1 MDSTDGQA
9 QTFGSGPAPAA
20 DVSREERAVPT
31 EGSVQDRPGL
41 EMHLY
46 DRNGWSVI
54 EISGELDI
62 QGVPELRRLIMR
74 AGHSVVLDL
83 RRVTFV
89 DCGGLRTIVGPV
101 SGAPRRIVAEEIGRI
116 HRLLRLTGW
125 EKIVAVYTSVDAAV
139 RPLT

>member
-1 MDSTDGQA
+1 MTSD
-9 QTFGSGPAPAA
+9 
-20 DVSREERAVPT
+20 
-31 EGSVQDRPGL
+31 GSVQHRPAL

-46 DRNGWSVI
+46 DRDGWSVI

-62 QGVPELRRLIMR
+62 QGVPELRRTLMR
-74 AGHSVVLDL
+74 AGHQLVLDV

-101 SGAPRRIVAEEIGRI
+101 TSNARRRIVAEENGHP

-125 EKIVAVYTSVDAAV
+125 EKSVALYTSVDAAV
-139 RPLT
+139 RART

>member
-1 MDSTDGQA
+1 M
-9 QTFGSGPAPAA
+9 
-20 DVSREERAVPT
+20 PT

-46 DRNGWSVI
+46 DRDGWSVI

-74 AGHSVVLDL
+74 AGHLVVLDL

-101 SGAPRRIVAEEIGRI
+101 SGAAGPRSRRIVSEANG
-116 HRLLRLTGW
+116 HALRLLRLTGW
-125 EKIVAVYTSVDAAV
+125 EKSVSVYTSLDAAV
-139 RPLT
+139 RAQRT